1 MARLDAVQTS
11 IRITLLTGLRRGAL
25 LRLTSAALRQDGSH
39 IIASKTRAAGLST
52 PAERVKPGN
61 LAFE

>member
-11 IRITLLTGLRRGAL
+11 IRITLLTGLRRGDL

-52 PAERVKPGN
+52 PARACETWK
-61 LAFE
+61 FDI